1 MLQLLSAVHS
11 SNMLLMTFQMKGEM
25 VRPGKGSLAMGTL
38 KWLNA
43 SVLAVVTG
51 QLIRA
56 SEFPGASFP
65 GTLVWLL
72 SSVGP
77 QMGLEV

>member
-1 MLQLLSAVHS
+1 MLQLLSAVHVLLY
-11 SNMLLMTFQMKGEM
+11 LLMAFQMKGE
-25 VRPGKGSLAMGTL
+25 VIRPGKGTLAVRTL
-38 KWLNA
+38 ERLDA

-51 QLIRA
+51 QLVRTGKL
-56 SEFPGASFP
+56 PGTSLP

-77 QMGLEV
+77 QVSLQV